1 MNASRVT
8 AVCASVLFLA
18 RCAGGCGK
26 SNEAAPKADSGL
38 DAAAPDA
45 SLYDGG
51 SGDAAGGDASD
62 AGADGP
68 PCVPPPKPSVVP
80 EGWEPYTDFSCEQP
94 FYVPSSEQY
103 LPEPLQWEP
112 CPLSSGVA
120 SGCKWMKLA
129 APGSGPLFN
138 KISPNQNG
146 GHHVLLS
153 PNVRMPD
160 GSGHAFAVIADLD
173 GTVQTAILDPRTPQ
187 AGTLLRIQDLTE
199 GYYAIGVAGGDGS
212 QTNAFK
218 SQRKGVLIGTVG
230 VLRPTLFQLEVTPS
244 VYSWRISS
252 KLLARGEAPAQR
264 ITVFPLDSAPSFELA
279 SKSAD
284 PDGLAPDRPT
294 LLGDT
299 AVFGVGNLTQQGIM
313 AYDPVQKTH
322 ALIRWYGDTKQ
333 GAYNVGTDGK
343 DLVWTYGQDH
353 PAGEGTYPTR
363 SIWTSPFTTDP
374 KQIQGKRLRSDP
386 QSAFDVNFVVG
397 CGYAAH
403 ALHKTDGLL
412 VVRLSDGVSW
422 IVPNY
427 PDTLSWQDAIGMT
440 CEEVFAT
447 VSVVP
452 VPGTEVVYSIARVRL
467 DSLGP
472 GIAPD

>member
-1 MNASRVT
+1 MKASRVT

-94 FYVPSSEQY
+94 FYVPSSKQY

-120 SGCKWMKLA
+120 SGCKWMKVTW
-129 APGSGPLFN
+129 PGTAS
-138 KISPNQNG
+138 
-146 GHHVLLS
+146 LLS
-153 PNVRMPD
+153 NKLAENQGTHSLSFARIVQPPD
-160 GSGHAFAVIADLD
+160 GQGHVYAIVAGLD
-173 GTVQTAILDPRTPQ
+173 GTVQSAILDPRTPQ
-187 AGTLLRIQDLTE
+187 DGTLLGIEDLAE
-199 GYYAIGVAGGDGS
+199 GHYALEVAGGDGS
-212 QTNAFK
+212 QTNAFN
-218 SQRKGVLIGTVG
+218 SPRKGVLIGTVG
-230 VLRPTLFQLEVTPS
+230 ELRPTLFRLEVTPS

-264 ITVFPLDSAPSFELA
+264 ITVFPLDGAPSFELA

-322 ALIRWYGDTKQ
+322 ALIRWYGDAKQ

-403 ALHKTDGLL
+403 ALHKADGLL

-422 IVPNY
+422 ILPNY

-452 VPGTEVVYSIARVRL
+452 IPGNGVVYSIARVRL